1 MRATKTIRYI
11 IGYDN
16 LFPSF
21 PFTLF
26 ETYEVAEKKRL
37 FISEKEGKV
46 YKVTIELSNGA
57 RNGKKTNRRNKRTNG
72 NP

>member
-16 LFPSF
+16 LFQSF
-21 PFTLF
+21 PFTFF

-57 RNGKKTNRRNKRTNG
+57 RNGKKTNRRS
-72 NP
+72 